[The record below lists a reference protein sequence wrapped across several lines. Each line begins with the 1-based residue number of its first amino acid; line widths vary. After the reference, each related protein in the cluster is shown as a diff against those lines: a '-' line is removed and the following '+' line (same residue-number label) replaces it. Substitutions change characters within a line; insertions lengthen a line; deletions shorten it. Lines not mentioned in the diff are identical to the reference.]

1 VKTTR
6 PKSLLPDADVVI
18 ETYKLGVWEQLIAEI
33 PVLVPATIAYS
44 EALFYKGRKRSVS
57 KEIDLPALVEQ
68 GKIRQV
74 EASAQEVEAVL
85 KRFDCISRESLH
97 PGEVEAL
104 AVFYA
109 RKAPEC
115 AFCSGDKTAIRCLA
129 MLGLSDCAIS
139 LEGVLDSIGLRK
151 NLRVQFTK
159 EYLRAQI
166 KIGQQQRI
174 TGLGLAVND
183 F

>member
-1 VKTTR
+1 MKTTR

-18 ETYKLGVWEQLIAEI
+18 ETYNLGVWEGLIAEI
-33 PVLVPATIAYS
+33 SVVVPATIVHS
-44 EALFYKGRKRSVS
+44 EALFFKGRKRSVS
-57 KEIDLPALVEQ
+57 GRIHLPALVEQ
-68 GKIRQV
+68 GKIKQV
-74 EASAQEVEAVL
+74 EASAQEVDAVL
-85 KRFDCISRESLH
+85 QRFDRIFRESLH

-104 AVFYA
+104 AVLHA
-109 RKAPEC
+109 GKAPEC

-139 LEGVLDSIGLRK
+139 LEEVLDSIGLRK
-151 NLRVQFTK
+151 KLRFQFTK